1 MKETTPLLE
10 MVDISKSFFGVKA
23 LENINIQAY
32 AGKVLALLGENGAG
46 KSTLMKILSGIY
58 KKDTG
63 KILIEGKEVN
73 INGIRAA
80 EDLGITIIH
89 QELSMLLNMT
99 VCENIFLGNEKAS
112 GFGKLNKREMK
123 MKSAEML
130 QRIGCSVEP
139 DTMVGKISVGEMQM
153 IEIIKA
159 VSKHSKII
167 IMDEPTTALTD
178 VETQKL
184 FEVIEKLK
192 SEGIAIIYISH
203 RLDEI
208 FQICD
213 DVTVLRD
220 GKHIGSARVSDVT
233 KDQLITMMVG
243 RELEEQF
250 PYKKEETGK
259 TVLKV
264 ENLIWKDKVK
274 NVSFEVKSGEIV
286 GFSGLMGSGRT
297 ETAKIIFG
305 EYKKT
310 SGNIYVDGEEVNV
323 HSPKDA
329 IKCGLAYLSE
339 DRKKE
344 GLILGMSVGENMT
357 LSNLKNFEQA
367 AFRLNKND
375 ENNIVA
381 DYIKKLSIKT
391 TGASQRIK
399 NLSGGNQQKVII
411 AKWIMLSPK
420 VLIIDEPT
428 KGIDVGAKKEIYD
441 VLNELK
447 KSGKAI
453 IMISS
458 DMPEIVGICDRV
470 IVMHEGMVTGEL
482 NREEANQENI
492 MKLAVGIENKEI

>member
-1 MKETTPLLE
+1 

-23 LENINIQAY
+23 LENISIQAH

-63 KILIEGKEVN
+63 SILIQGNEVN
-73 INGIRAA
+73 ISGIRAA

-89 QELSMLLNMT
+89 QELSMLPNMT
-99 VCENIFLGNEKAS
+99 VCENIFLGNEKVS
-112 GFGKLNKREMK
+112 GFRKLDKAEMRRQ
-123 MKSAEML
+123 SAEML
-130 QRIGCSVEP
+130 ERIGCSVEP
-139 DTMVGKISVGEMQM
+139 DTLVAKISVGEMQM

-220 GKHIGSARVSDVT
+220 GKLIGSAKVSDVT

-250 PYKKEETGK
+250 PYRKEETGK
-259 TVLKV
+259 VLLKV
-264 ENLIWKDKVK
+264 ENLSWKDKVK
-274 NVSFEVKSGEIV
+274 NVSFEVRSGEIV
-286 GFSGLMGSGRT
+286 GLSGLMGSGRT

-305 EYKKT
+305 EHKKE
-310 SGNIYVDGEEVNV
+310 SGEIYVDGEKAGIG
-323 HSPKDA
+323 SPKDA
-329 IKCGLAYLSE
+329 IRYGLAYLSE

-344 GLILGMSVGENMT
+344 GLVLGMSVGENMT
-357 LSNLKNFEQA
+357 LSNLKNLEQA
-367 AFRLNKND
+367 AFRLNKK
-375 ENNIVA
+375 EESKLVSE
-381 DYIKKLSIKT
+381 YIKKLSIKT
-391 TGASQRIK
+391 TGPGQKIK

-420 VLIIDEPT
+420 VLIVDEPT

-447 KSGKAI
+447 NMGKAI
-453 IMISS
+453 ILISS
-458 DMPEIVGICDRV
+458 DMPEIMGISDRV
-470 IVMHEGMVTGEL
+470 IVMHEGIVTGEL
-482 NREEANQENI
+482 AREEANQENI

>member
-1 MKETTPLLE
+1 

-23 LENINIQAY
+23 LENISIQAH

-63 KILIEGKEVN
+63 SILIQGNEVN
-73 INGIRAA
+73 ISGIRAA

-89 QELSMLLNMT
+89 QELSMLPNMT
-99 VCENIFLGNEKAS
+99 VCENIFLGNEKVS
-112 GFGKLNKREMK
+112 GFRKLDKAEMRRQ
-123 MKSAEML
+123 SAEML
-130 QRIGCSVEP
+130 ERIGCSVEP
-139 DTMVGKISVGEMQM
+139 DTLVAKISVGEMQM

-220 GKHIGSARVSDVT
+220 GKLIGSAKVSEVT

-250 PYKKEETGK
+250 PYRKEETGK
-259 TVLKV
+259 VLLKV
-264 ENLIWKDKVK
+264 ENLSWKDKVK
-274 NVSFEVKSGEIV
+274 NVSFEVRSGEIV
-286 GFSGLMGSGRT
+286 GLSGLMGSGRT

-305 EYKKT
+305 EHKKE
-310 SGNIYVDGEEVNV
+310 SGEIYVDGEKAGIG
-323 HSPKDA
+323 SPKDA
-329 IKCGLAYLSE
+329 IRYGLAYLSE

-344 GLILGMSVGENMT
+344 GLVLGMSVGENMT
-357 LSNLKNFEQA
+357 LSNLKNLEQA
-367 AFRLNKND
+367 AFRLNKK
-375 ENNIVA
+375 EESKLVSE
-381 DYIKKLSIKT
+381 YIKKLSIKT
-391 TGASQRIK
+391 TGPGQKIK

-420 VLIIDEPT
+420 VLIVDEPT

-447 KSGKAI
+447 NMGKAI
-453 IMISS
+453 ILISS
-458 DMPEIVGICDRV
+458 DMPEIMGISDRV
-470 IVMHEGMVTGEL
+470 IVMHEGIVTGEL
-482 NREEANQENI
+482 AREEANQENI

>member
-1 MKETTPLLE
+1 MKGSTPLLE

-23 LENINIQAY
+23 LENISIQAH

-63 KILIEGKEVN
+63 SILIQGNEVN
-73 INGIRAA
+73 ISGIRAA

-89 QELSMLLNMT
+89 QELSMLPNMT
-99 VCENIFLGNEKAS
+99 VCENIFLGNEKVS
-112 GFGKLNKREMK
+112 GFRKLDKAEMRRQ
-123 MKSAEML
+123 SAEML
-130 QRIGCSVEP
+130 ERIGCSVEP
-139 DTMVGKISVGEMQM
+139 DTLVAKISVGEMQM

-220 GKHIGSARVSDVT
+220 GKLIGSAKVSEVT

-250 PYKKEETGK
+250 PYRKEGTGK
-259 TVLKV
+259 VLLKV
-264 ENLIWKDKVK
+264 ENLSWKDKVK
-274 NVSFEVKSGEIV
+274 NVSFEVRSGEIV
-286 GFSGLMGSGRT
+286 GLSGLMGSGRT

-305 EYKKT
+305 EHKKE
-310 SGNIYVDGEEVNV
+310 SGEIYVDGEKAGIG
-323 HSPKDA
+323 SPKDA
-329 IKCGLAYLSE
+329 IRYGLAYLSE

-344 GLILGMSVGENMT
+344 GLVLGMSVGENMT
-357 LSNLKNFEQA
+357 LSNLKNLEKA
-367 AFRLNKND
+367 AFRLNKK
-375 ENNIVA
+375 EESKLVSE
-381 DYIKKLSIKT
+381 YIKKLSIKT
-391 TGASQRIK
+391 TGPGQKIK

-420 VLIIDEPT
+420 VLIVDEPT

-447 KSGKAI
+447 NMGKAI
-453 IMISS
+453 ILISS
-458 DMPEIVGICDRV
+458 DMPEIMGISDRV
-470 IVMHEGMVTGEL
+470 IVMHEGIVTGEL
-482 NREEANQENI
+482 AREEANQENI